1 MCLLSLVICELN
13 YGTFSCLA
21 RRPPPPHPLPL
32 AFPLHLGRGRFLWLS
47 LCYLFSAME
56 QVWTWISVNGDVD
69 VEADSADLEDTR
81 WSCDTEAVNE
91 FVRLRG
97 SAFGC

>member
-1 MCLLSLVICELN
+1 
-13 YGTFSCLA
+13 
-21 RRPPPPHPLPL
+21 
-32 AFPLHLGRGRFLWLS
+32 LS